1 MKLFSKRNFIHI
13 EKILKRKADI
23 TKDFI
28 NEINQLIEK
37 KVFRNRREVVDKLNW
52 NETALSL
59 VMAGKRPVPED
70 KAIMLDQLFKSEKKL
85 SLVEEGTP
93 IYELA
98 ATATQSEYSGQLP
111 EIPAF
116 HVKIPG
122 YEDCNFGM
130 HVFGHSMYP
139 TIETGSLVLCRKVN
153 DKSIIMYGEI
163 YLIRTAD
170 YLMVKR
176 LQKNKEKGHVLCTS
190 DNFEKRNEE
199 FKRFEP
205 FELSVD
211 KIIDLYLVK
220 GIIKKTQT

>member
-1 MKLFSKRNFIHI
+1 MHTEGDLLRIEVKKSKQTQEDFASEMGFSRNYLLRLMERAILPDEI
-13 EKILKRKADI
+13 KQKASKILKIDI
-23 TKDFI
+23 TRL
-28 NEINQLIEK
+28 QS
-37 KVFRNRREVVDKLNW
+37 VQMQ
-52 NETALSL
+52 TYS
-59 VMAGKRPVPED
+59 
-70 KAIMLDQLFKSEKKL
+70 
-85 SLVEEGTP
+85 EEGTP

-153 DKSIIMYGEI
+153 DKSVIMYGEI